1 MNGRIVFTDIARGIA
16 IFLVVQWHTIGV
28 HTPWTD
34 TWVMPIFFIVMGY
47 FFKLQQPMKILAIK
61 KINSLFIPLLL
72 WSLPMLF
79 LKSLKM
85 SWEEIIKSLLNPYQ
99 CVHGVGWFLWCT
111 LWCYLIYNFIKL
123 KLKGNFRNIGI
134 LCVALSLAS
143 FYLSTIRLFGHR
155 IILPFF
161 VSTSLSCLMF
171 LWLGEWLKNRNL
183 MQLFYSVRG
192 FVKGIFISIVV
203 YGGANLLSYKSG
215 EYISNYFYGQSFCK
229 VYGFAFVGSVS
240 LLALSIAFSK
250 LKLFSDLI
258 SFCGQHS
265 LLVLMIHPYV
275 IYLGEIYFNKSNLY
289 FYILCVLISI
299 LLTYLVQKYLP
310 VLERGISVK
319 KAMG

>member
-1 MNGRIVFTDIARGIA
+1 MAHYWSSYTLDGYMGYAY
-16 IFLVVQWHTIGV
+16 
-28 HTPWTD
+28 
-34 TWVMPIFFIVMGY
+34 FFIVMGY

-85 SWEEIIKSLLNPYQ
+85 SWEEIIKLLLNPYQ

-203 YGGANLLSYKSG
+203 YGGQIY
-215 EYISNYFYGQSFCK
+215 Y
-229 VYGFAFVGSVS
+229 
-240 LLALSIAFSK
+240 
-250 LKLFSDLI
+250 LI
-258 SFCGQHS
+258 S
-265 LLVLMIHPYV
+265 LVN
-275 IYLGEIYFNKSNLY
+275 IYPT
-289 FYILCVLISI
+289 ISM
-299 LLTYLVQKYLP
+299 VKVFARFMDLP
-310 VLERGISVK
+310 L
-319 KAMG
+319 